1 MPMIGPGVGLIVHL
15 VSISLEILFS
25 TDQLGSDGWI
35 MDSSWYAVLEMVNLS
50 FT

>member
-1 MPMIGPGVGLIVHL
+1 MPIIGPGVGRIVLL

-25 TDQLGSDGWI
+25 ADQLGSEEWI
-35 MDSSWYAVLEMVNLS
+35 MDSSWYAVLEMLNLS